1 MTSNLLDCFVM
12 TERHT
17 ADNLARELTRVSEE
31 WGVKDKIVACVTDNA
46 ANIVS
51 AVRYLHWDHIPC
63 FAHVLNLIVRAAL
76 KMVQSIVQK
85 VKAIVE
91 FFHRSTVASEKL
103 KATQQQMG
111 QEQLRLKQD
120 VATRWNSTFYML
132 KRILEVK
139 DPVISTLALVN
150 ASLPTLS
157 LEEWEI
163 VKETVDVVKPFEEVT
178 IEVSAERYV
187 D

>member
-1 MTSNLLDCFVM
+1 
-12 TERHT
+12 
-17 ADNLARELTRVSEE
+17 
-31 WGVKDKIVACVTDNA
+31 
-46 ANIVS
+46 
-51 AVRYLHWDHIPC
+51 
-63 FAHVLNLIVRAAL
+63 
-76 KMVQSIVQK
+76 MVESIVQK
-85 VKAIVE
+85 DKAIVE
-91 FFHRSTVASEKL
+91 FFHRSTVPSEKL

-132 KRILEVK
+132 KRIIEVK
-139 DPVISTLALVN
+139 DPDISTLALVN

-157 LEEWEI
+157 LEKWEI

>member
-1 MTSNLLDCFVM
+1 
-12 TERHT
+12 
-17 ADNLARELTRVSEE
+17 
-31 WGVKDKIVACVTDNA
+31 
-46 ANIVS
+46 
-51 AVRYLHWDHIPC
+51 
-63 FAHVLNLIVRAAL
+63 
-76 KMVQSIVQK
+76 
-85 VKAIVE
+85 
-91 FFHRSTVASEKL
+91 
-103 KATQQQMG
+103 MG

-120 VATRWNSTFYML
+120 VATRWNSTIYML

-139 DPVISTLALVN
+139 DTVISTLALVN

-178 IEVSAERYV
+178 TEVSAERYV